1 MAEKRRL
8 NWIGIALFGVGA
20 AVAVAAVL
28 YWLHV
33 RPVAGA
39 EIDRVVVEDGHGK
52 AELIIRAEQDGDRSF
67 VELVTDGEV
76 QWQALIPHYVGH
88 KGRPAFAW
96 GQGAVTLRVERGG
109 RAEVFALAL
118 VNGEKLGGI
127 RLAGEHDPITTQP
140 TGPIT
145 VDDHRRSYEL
155 VGGAD
160 WHQVVCVDLAG
171 GKSLWKQ
178 DLGPEAVTAARV
190 DGDVLV
196 IEQGAHTRRLVAGTG
211 REQSVTGALN

>member
-1 MAEKRRL
+1 MADKRRL

-20 AVAVAAVL
+20 AVAVVAVL

-33 RPVAGA
+33 RPTAGA

-52 AELIIRAEQDGDRSF
+52 AELIIRAEDGGDRSF

-76 QWQALIPHYVGH
+76 QWQALIPRYAGQ
-88 KGRPAFAW
+88 KGRPAIAW
-96 GQGAVTLRVERGG
+96 GQGAATVRVERGG

-118 VNGEKLGGI
+118 VNGDKLGGI
-127 RLAGEHDPITTQP
+127 RLAAEHDPITTQP

-145 VDDHRRSYEL
+145 VTDHRRSYEL

-160 WHQVVCVDLAG
+160 WHQVVCIDLAG
-171 GKSLWKQ
+171 GKQLWKQ

-190 DGDVLV
+190 EGDTLV
-196 IEQGAHTRRLVAGTG
+196 IEQGAHARRLAATTG
-211 REQSVTGALN
+211 AEQPVTGALK